1 VREKNLILDF
11 FIILNNFNIFV
22 ADQERKKSREQNK
35 LVMRARYIYWT
46 FIILLTVSSGVFAQ
60 KSATAVMNVSV
71 NVISGSTI
79 TDVHEMEID
88 FDSKEINTGG
98 FALTTPKE
106 VETLINSEPH
116 ITLTNQFGETI
127 TLESDNSVSE
137 NEELQS
143 VNLGAILADSDS
155 NLRGQYQGNLTTTI
169 AYF

>member
-1 VREKNLILDF
+1 
-11 FIILNNFNIFV
+11 
-22 ADQERKKSREQNK
+22 
-35 LVMRARYIYWT
+35 
-46 FIILLTVSSGVFAQ
+46 VSSGVFAQ